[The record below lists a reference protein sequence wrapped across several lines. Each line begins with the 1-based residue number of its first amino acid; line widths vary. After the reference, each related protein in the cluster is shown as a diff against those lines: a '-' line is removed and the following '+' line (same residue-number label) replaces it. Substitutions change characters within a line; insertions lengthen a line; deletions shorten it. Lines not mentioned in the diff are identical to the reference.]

1 MSGKN
6 VRLSQRDAGAA
17 CRRCRGKTLLAV
29 AAKDV
34 VALIPGERQRE
45 ILIVGIRSEK

>member
-6 VRLSQRDAGAA
+6 VCLSQRDAEAA
-17 CRRCRGKTLLAV
+17 CQHQRGKTLLAT

-34 VALIPGERQRE
+34 VALIPGERQGE
-45 ILIVGIRSEK
+45 IFSVGIQSEE

>member
-1 MSGKN
+1 MSGEN

-17 CRRCRGKTLLAV
+17 CWRRRGKMPLAT

-34 VALIPGERQRE
+34 VASIPGERQGE
-45 ILIVGIRSEK
+45 IFIVGITSEQ